1 MTKVYFSCHS
11 GKPECP
17 LTYCL
22 SPGDFSRFPLNLHL
36 GACNVARVGEAT
48 AGEFMG
54 LTQEVAKYVA
64 RTRYRD
70 VPKDV
75 VQLARGFILDGLG
88 VALAGST
95 DECSQIVQRQI
106 RHASRRGESSILGT
120 ALSAPAPK
128 AALANGVA
136 GHAMDYDDTQLSTS
150 KEAVYGLLT
159 HPTTPVLAA
168 VLAIGEREKISGKEF
183 VLAYLLGVEV
193 ECRLADAI
201 NPHHYQSGFHSTATM
216 GGLGAAM
223 ATGKILRLK
232 EDQLL
237 HTLGI
242 AASMASGL
250 RENFGTMTKPL
261 HAGRAAEN
269 GVNAA
274 LLARDGFT
282 AATNILEARRGF
294 FNAMAGGYD
303 ESKISGSLGAPYF
316 MKEPGISIKPYP
328 SGSLSHPAQDL
339 ILDLVRQ
346 HDLRA
351 DDIERIDVG
360 TNSNVP
366 NALIYPMPKTAL
378 EGKFSIP
385 FCMAI
390 AVVERKAGIA
400 QFEDRK
406 VRDKK
411 VIELMKRV
419 NLYVDDELEKLGYDQ
434 VRSRIRIALKKGR
447 TIEGRYDVARGHP
460 EKPMSW
466 AELGD
471 KFRDCAALVLP
482 DRNAEDV
489 VNLTA
494 RVEEMKSLTPLIRAL
509 TGGRAKSVKKTKITK
524 AGSKKWSRTRR
535 ASDVSRAS

>member
-1 MTKVYFSCHS
+1 
-11 GKPECP
+11 
-17 LTYCL
+17 
-22 SPGDFSRFPLNLHL
+22 
-36 GACNVARVGEAT
+36 
-48 AGEFMG
+48 MG
-54 LTQEVAKYVA
+54 VTQEVANFVA

-70 VPKDV
+70 IPRDV

-95 DECSQIVQRQI
+95 DECSRIVQSHI
-106 RHASRRGESSILGT
+106 RRANGRGESAILGT
-120 ALSAPAPK
+120 ALSAPVPK

-168 VLAIGEREKISGKEF
+168 ALAIGEKEKVSGEEF
-183 VLAYLLGVEV
+183 ILAYLLGVEV
-193 ECRLADAI
+193 ECRIADAI
-201 NPHHYQSGFHSTATM
+201 NPRHYQSGFHSTATM

-223 ATGKILRLK
+223 AVGKLLRLK
-232 EDQLL
+232 EEQLL
-237 HTLGI
+237 ATLGI

-282 AATNILEARRGF
+282 AANNILEARRGF

-303 ESKISGSLGAPYF
+303 ETKISGRLGTPYF

-339 ILDLVRQ
+339 ILDLVRR
-346 HDLRA
+346 HDLKA
-351 DDIERIDVG
+351 EDIERIDVG

-366 NALIYPMPKTAL
+366 NALIYPMPMTAL

-390 AVVERKAGIA
+390 AVLERKAGIA
-400 QFEDRK
+400 QFQDRK

-411 VIELMKRV
+411 VIALLKRV
-419 NLYVDDELEKLGYDQ
+419 TLYVDDELEKLGYDQ
-434 VRSRIRIALKKGR
+434 VRSRVRIALKNGR

-460 EKPMSW
+460 QKPMSW

-482 DRNAEDV
+482 DKNAEDIV
-489 VNLTA
+489 ELIA
-494 RVEEMKSLTPLIRAL
+494 RVEELKSLRPLIQAL
-509 TGGRAKSVKKTKITK
+509 TGGRAKSAQKTKIGK
-524 AGSKKWSRTRR
+524 PGNKKWSRTRKP
-535 ASDVSRAS
+535 

>member
-1 MTKVYFSCHS
+1 
-11 GKPECP
+11 
-17 LTYCL
+17 
-22 SPGDFSRFPLNLHL
+22 
-36 GACNVARVGEAT
+36 
-48 AGEFMG
+48 MG
-54 LTQEVAKYVA
+54 LTQEVAHFVA

-70 VPKDV
+70 IPSDLVK
-75 VQLARGFILDGLG
+75 LARGFILDGLG

-95 DECSQIVQRQI
+95 DECSRIVQAHIRQMNGK
-106 RHASRRGESSILGT
+106 GESSIVGT
-120 ALSAPAPK
+120 NLTAPAAK
-128 AALANGVA
+128 VALANGVA

-150 KEAVYGLLT
+150 KQAVYGLLT

-168 VLAIGEREKISGKEF
+168 VLAVGEKEKINGERF
-183 VLAYLLGVEV
+183 VLAYILGVEV
-193 ECRLADAI
+193 ECRIADAI
-201 NPHHYQSGFHSTATM
+201 NPRHYQDGFHSTATM

-223 ATGKILRLK
+223 AVGKILGLNETELIR
-232 EDQLL
+232 
-237 HTLGI
+237 TLGI

-282 AATNILEARRGF
+282 AAANILEARRGF
-294 FNAMAGGYD
+294 FNAMAGGFD
-303 ESKISGSLGAPYF
+303 ESKIAARLGAPYF

-339 ILDLVRQ
+339 ILDLVQQ
-346 HDLRA
+346 HDLHA
-351 DDIERIDVG
+351 DDIEHIDVG

-390 AVVERKAGIA
+390 AVLERKAGIA
-400 QFEDRK
+400 QFQDRK

-411 VIELMKRV
+411 IIEMMQRV
-419 NLYVDDELEKLGYDQ
+419 TLYVDDELEKLGYDQ
-434 VRSRIRIALKKGR
+434 VRSRIRIRLKNGQV
-447 TIEGRYDVARGHP
+447 IEGRYDVARGHP

-466 AELGD
+466 AELSD
-471 KFRDCAALVLP
+471 KFRDCARLVLA
-482 DRNAEDV
+482 DEKAEATLQLV
-489 VNLTA
+489 A
-494 RVEEMKSLTPLIRAL
+494 RIEELKSLSSLYRAL
-509 TGGRAKSVKKTKITK
+509 TAGQTK
-524 AGSKKWSRTRR
+524 ATKKSKTAKRSKKQRVQSVRR
-535 ASDVSRAS
+535 KRS

>member
-1 MTKVYFSCHS
+1 
-11 GKPECP
+11 
-17 LTYCL
+17 
-22 SPGDFSRFPLNLHL
+22 
-36 GACNVARVGEAT
+36 
-48 AGEFMG
+48 MG
-54 LTQEVAKYVA
+54 LTQEIASYVEG
-64 RTRYRD
+64 TRYGD
-70 VPKDV
+70 VPNDV

-95 DECSQIVQRQI
+95 DECSRIVQHHL
-106 RHASRRGESSILGT
+106 RHAAGRGEASILGT

-168 VLAIGEREKISGKEF
+168 VLAVGETEKISGEEF
-183 VLAYLLGVEV
+183 VLAYVLGVEV
-193 ECRLADAI
+193 ECRIADAI
-201 NPHHYQSGFHSTATM
+201 NPRHYQSGFHSTATM

-223 ATGKILRLK
+223 AAGKIFRLK
-232 EDQLL
+232 EKQLIT
-237 HTLGI
+237 TLGI

-282 AATNILEARRGF
+282 AANNILEARRGF
-294 FNAMAGGYD
+294 FSAMAGGYD
-303 ESKISGSLGAPYF
+303 EGKISGRLGTPYF
-316 MKEPGISIKPYP
+316 MREPGISIKPYP

-346 HDLRA
+346 HDLKA
-351 DDIERIDVG
+351 ADIERIDVG

-385 FCMAI
+385 FCMAV
-390 AVVERKAGIA
+390 AVLERKAGIA
-400 QFEDRK
+400 EFQDRK

-411 VIELMKRV
+411 IIELMKRV
-419 NLYVDDELEKLGYDQ
+419 TLSVDDELERLGYDQ
-434 VRSRIRIALKKGR
+434 VRSRIRITLKNGR
-447 TIEGRYDVARGHP
+447 TLEGRCDVARGHP

-466 AELGD
+466 SELGD

-482 DRNAEDV
+482 DKNAEDIV
-489 VNLTA
+489 ELIA
-494 RVEEMKSLTPLIRAL
+494 RAEELKSLTPLLRAL
-509 TGGRAKSVKKTKITK
+509 TGARGKSVKKTEIKK

-535 ASDVSRAS
+535 R

>member
-1 MTKVYFSCHS
+1 MLRQYRMVSIPMSEQS
-11 GKPECP
+11 GG
-17 LTYCL
+17 T
-22 SPGDFSRFPLNLHL
+22 
-36 GACNVARVGEAT
+36 
-48 AGEFMG
+48 
-54 LTQEVAKYVA
+54 TQEIARYIV

-70 VPKDV
+70 LPDDV
-75 VQLARGFILDGLG
+75 LDLARGFILDGLG

-95 DECSQIVQRQI
+95 EECARIVQRQT
-106 RHASRRGESSILGT
+106 RQMGGKNEASILGT
-120 ALSAPAPK
+120 TMMAPAPR

-150 KEAVYGLLT
+150 KQAVYGLLT

-168 VLAIGEREKISGKEF
+168 VLAISEKEKMSGKDL
-183 VLAYLLGVEV
+183 VLAYVLGVEV
-193 ECRLADAI
+193 ECRVADAI
-201 NPHHYQSGFHSTATM
+201 NPRHYQSGFHSTATM

-223 ATGKILRLK
+223 AAGKLLRLR
-232 EDQLL
+232 EERLVAA
-237 HTLGI
+237 LGI

-250 RENFGTMTKPL
+250 RENFGTMSKPL

-269 GVNAA
+269 GVTAA

-303 ESKISGSLGAPYF
+303 ESKITGRLGSPYF
-316 MKEPGISIKPYP
+316 MKQPGISIKPYP

-339 ILDLVRQ
+339 ILDLVKE
-346 HDLRA
+346 HDLKA
-351 DDIERIDVG
+351 DDIEGIDVG

-390 AVVERKAGIA
+390 AVLERKAGIG
-400 QFEDRK
+400 QFQDRK

-419 NLYVDDELEKLGYDQ
+419 TLYIDQELEQLGYDQ
-434 VRSRIRIALKKGR
+434 VRSHVRVRLKNGR
-447 TIEGRYDVARGHP
+447 VVEGRYDVARGHP

-466 AELGD
+466 TDLAE
-471 KFRDCAALVLP
+471 KFHDCAGVVLP
-482 DRNAEDV
+482 RNKIDRAIELV
-489 VNLTA
+489 AQIETLKTL
-494 RVEEMKSLTPLIRAL
+494 KPLFGAL
-509 TGGRAKSVKKTKITK
+509 SAKTV
-524 AGSKKWSRTRR
+524 AGSNKNIQNRTGAKGGAVLRNHR
-535 ASDVSRAS
+535 PVRGRT